1 MIAEQRTCT
10 WQRDSMKSVYLKK
23 EKEKAILRRHPW
35 VFSGAIDH
43 FDEDISDGEIV
54 SIRNLTG
61 TILGYGYFNRATA
74 IAVRMLCFGER
85 VPDDDHLRTLISTA
99 ASRRLSSPLLRDTDA
114 YRLVFSEG
122 DSIPGL
128 IVDRY
133 GRHLVMQ
140 CLTLGMD
147 RLKGRILPILID
159 LFNPESIYER
169 SEHEGRV
176 IEGIAKSSG
185 QLYGVTPEETIIH
198 ERGLSFPV
206 NIKAGQ
212 KTGFYLDQRD
222 NRSLVRTLAQG
233 REVLNL
239 FCYTGGFS
247 AAAGAGGA
255 RRVVSVD
262 ASADA
267 LETARHVMAMNC
279 ADTSGEFVRADV
291 FAYLREN
298 PIEADFI
305 IMDPPALATSR
316 KAVAGA
322 CRGYKDLHLQVASKC
337 PSGSLLL
344 TCSCSRFV
352 SMELFQMLV
361 FEAFVDEGRDAAII
375 GKYGQPCDHPTNI
388 FCPETEY
395 LKALLVLIN

>member
-1 MIAEQRTCT
+1 
-10 WQRDSMKSVYLKK
+10 MKSVYLRKG
-23 EKEKAILRRHPW
+23 KEKAILRRHPW

-43 FDEDISDGEIV
+43 VDEDITNGEII

-61 TILGYGYFNRATA
+61 DILGYGYFNRATA
-74 IAVRMLCFGER
+74 IAIRMLSFGDR
-85 VPDDDHLRTLISTA
+85 IPDDDYLRTLISA
-99 ASRRLSSPLLRDTDA
+99 AAARRISSPLLRDTDA

-133 GRHLVMQ
+133 GQHLVVQ

-147 RLKGRILPILID
+147 RLKGRILPLLID
-159 LFNPESIYER
+159 LFKPESIYER
-169 SEHEGRV
+169 SEHEGRG
-176 IEGIAKSSG
+176 IEGISKASG
-185 QLYGVTPEETIIH
+185 QLYGVTPEEITIH

-222 NRSLVRTLAQG
+222 NRSLVRSLAQD

-267 LETARHVMAMNC
+267 LEAATRVMAMNC
-279 ADTSGEFVRADV
+279 GETPAVFVRADV

-316 KAVAGA
+316 QSLAGA

-361 FEAFVDEGRDAAII
+361 FEAFADAGRDAAII

>member
-1 MIAEQRTCT
+1 
-10 WQRDSMKSVYLKK
+10 MKSIYLRKG
-23 EKEKAILRRHPW
+23 KEKAILRRHPW
-35 VFSGAIDH
+35 IFSGAIDH
-43 FDEDISDGEIV
+43 IDEDITNGEIV

-61 TILGYGYFNRATA
+61 GILGYGYFNRATA
-74 IAVRMLCFGER
+74 IAIRMLSFGDR
-85 VPDDDHLRTLISTA
+85 IPDDDYLRTLISSA
-99 ASRRLSSPLLRDTDA
+99 ATRRLSSPLLRDTDA

-122 DSIPGL
+122 DSVPGL
-128 IVDRY
+128 IIDRY
-133 GRHLVMQ
+133 GRHLAVQ

-147 RLKGRILPILID
+147 RLKSRILPILID
-159 LFNPESIYER
+159 LFKPESIYER
-169 SEHEGRV
+169 SEHEGRL
-176 IEGIAKSSG
+176 IEGIGKASG
-185 QLYGVTPEETIIH
+185 QLYGVTPEETTIH
-198 ERGLSFPV
+198 ERGLSFHV

-212 KTGFYLDQRD
+212 KTGFYLDQRE
-222 NRSLVRTLAQG
+222 NRSLVRSLAQG
-233 REVLNL
+233 RDVLNL

-262 ASADA
+262 ASSDA
-267 LETARHVMAMNC
+267 LETAERVMSLNC
-279 ADTSGEFVRADV
+279 GDTPAEYIRADV
-291 FAYLREN
+291 FAYLRDN
-298 PIEADFI
+298 PIEGDFI

-316 KAVAGA
+316 QAVAGA

-337 PSGSLLL
+337 PKGSLLL

-361 FEAFVDEGRDAAII
+361 FEAFADEGRDGAIL

-395 LKALLVLIN
+395 LKAILVIIN